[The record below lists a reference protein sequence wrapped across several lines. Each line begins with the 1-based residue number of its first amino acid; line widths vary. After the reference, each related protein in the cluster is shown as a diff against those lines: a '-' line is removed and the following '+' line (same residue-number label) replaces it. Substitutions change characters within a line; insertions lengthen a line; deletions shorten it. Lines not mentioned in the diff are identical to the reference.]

1 MLGLNVGGGGG
12 QVLEALAKGGDPL
25 AIKFGVPMKMRK
37 VKVVCKKKKI
47 FLLLILSRHF

>member
-37 VKVVCKKKKI
+37 VTV
-47 FLLLILSRHF
+47 